1 MRLWPFAKKDYDL
14 NGNRF
19 YQEYIVE
26 RQIAASE
33 RQLKVTASLAA
44 GLRIAEGVAAMP
56 IIVGTKKHDDQ
67 ARPIRTPMI
76 EGDLVERLT
85 HDPNDYMTP
94 VEFVENLTLH
104 AVFEGVG
111 RAYIDRGYK
120 GRIKRLIPVNDGNV
134 AIRKDSENGKAIYD
148 ATITGLGRLE
158 GLTRRDFIEVTNPR
172 WLDIEGLDITS
183 EIKKVLKLALSL
195 ESRQEDDSL
204 VKAVRGYITTD
215 QQLSPEAAGK
225 VRDALKDK
233 LPGTPIFDSGSDYKS
248 IVPTQAEMQMM
259 ETRRFIIEEIAR
271 AYGIHPI
278 FLAHDA
284 AGQSLTRIADAM
296 DYHITIT
303 LGPWARRW
311 EQAIAF
317 SLLKPGEYVNLD
329 ETAYYRGDLKT
340 QAEYAAKALGNNTA
354 WESQNDIRVRL
365 GKNPVADGDTLPRNE
380 ANGTGNQVQQD

>member
-1 MRLWPFAKKDYDL
+1 MPWPFQRKDYDL

-26 RQIAASE
+26 RQIASSE
-33 RQLKVTASLAA
+33 RHLKVTASLAA
-44 GLRIAEGVAAMP
+44 GLRIAEGAAAMP
-56 IIVGTKKHDDQ
+56 IIVGTKEYDSQ
-67 ARPIRTPMI
+67 ARVIRTPMI
-76 EGDLVERLT
+76 DGDLVERLT
-85 HDPNDYMTP
+85 MEPNDYMTP

-120 GRIKRLIPVNDGNV
+120 KRIKRLIPVNDGNV
-134 AIRKDSENGKAIYD
+134 SVRKDPENGKAIYE
-148 ATITGLGRLE
+148 ATVPGLGRLT
-158 GLTRRDFIEVTNPR
+158 GLTRKDFIEVTSPR
-172 WLDIEGLDITS
+172 WLDTEGLDISS
-183 EIKKVLKLALSL
+183 EIRKVLKLALSL
-195 ESRQEDDSL
+195 EGRQTDDSL
-204 VKAVRGYITTD
+204 AKAVRGYITTA
-215 QQLSPEAAGK
+215 QQLTPEAAGK

-259 ETRRFIIEEIAR
+259 ESRRFIIEEIAR

-284 AGQSLTRIADAM
+284 AGQSLTRITDAM
-296 DYHITIT
+296 DYHMTVT

-317 SLLKPGEYVNLD
+317 SMLEPSQYVNLD

-340 QAEYAAKALGNNTA
+340 QGEYAAKALGNNTA
-354 WESQNDIRVRL
+354 WETQNDIRARI
-365 GKNPVADGDTLPRNE
+365 GRNPVDGGDTLPRNE
-380 ANGTGNQVQQD
+380 AGNGSGNQVQQD